1 MNRVL
6 LLALLALAGC
16 SGVSRVCDK
25 SGICLETWRDG
36 GSLSTVTASRLLMP
50 DGEPVKGAVTAT
62 SGGIVGFID
71 PFASGVA
78 TTATDAKAVGAW

>member
-1 MNRVL
+1 MKHISL
-6 LLALLALAGC
+6 LTLLALAGC
-16 SGVSRVCDK
+16 SGVSHVCDK
-25 SGICLETWRDG
+25 AGVCLETWRDG

-50 DGEPVKGAVTAT
+50 NGEPVKGPVTAT
-62 SGGIVGFID
+62 SGGIVGFVD